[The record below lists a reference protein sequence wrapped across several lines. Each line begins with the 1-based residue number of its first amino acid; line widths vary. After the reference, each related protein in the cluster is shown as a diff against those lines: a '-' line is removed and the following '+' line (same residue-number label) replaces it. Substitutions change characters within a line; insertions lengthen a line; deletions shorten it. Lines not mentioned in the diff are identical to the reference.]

1 MKQFSNTRTQD
12 ETDLLG
18 YKGYL
23 LYDIPVSN
31 AAPIVENDSV
41 FYVKGDRASLLTYSS
56 TSSSYAGVMSLFF
69 QQLTLDDENKTKF
82 KYFVLYPGSQS
93 LSTPAG
99 QNGSKSVNRVIFPKD
114 KIKLKV
120 YYTKPT
126 TQR

>member
-1 MKQFSNTRTQD
+1 MKKFSLTKPQD
-12 ETDLLG
+12 QKDLVAYNGFLR
-18 YKGYL
+18 
-23 LYDIPVSN
+23 YDITISN

-41 FYVKGDRASLLTYSS
+41 FYASGDRSDLLTYSS
-56 TSSSYAGVMSLFF
+56 TNNSYSGVMSLFF
-69 QQLTLDDENKTKF
+69 QQLTLDDETRTKF

-93 LSTPAG
+93 TSIPAG
-99 QNGSKSVNRVIFPKD
+99 QNGSKSVNRVVFPKD